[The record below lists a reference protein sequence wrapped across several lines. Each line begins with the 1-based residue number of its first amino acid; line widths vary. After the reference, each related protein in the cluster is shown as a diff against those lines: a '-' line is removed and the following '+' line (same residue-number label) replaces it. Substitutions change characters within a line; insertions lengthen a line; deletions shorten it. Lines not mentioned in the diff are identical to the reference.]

1 MIYYL
6 LSIQSFMGSLAGGET
21 WNDIWLPLTLLAVF
35 TVFVFYLVFYM
46 IGRSF
51 DIPELERNSKAELL
65 QTFATAFI
73 AVFLVLLVNGA
84 VGLSATVLA
93 IGAGEDVEGG
103 YTEEATV
110 LLVCEEEMYSADINS
125 EFGMDQI
132 IDGIRCRIKERSLQ
146 VDSAQRRATT
156 GSDTMNLFN
165 FRNFGISLVGIP
177 IFQGAWD
184 GDTFRATEE
193 RRIINNLATV
203 MLISLNAQSF
213 FLTYVKA
220 NMIHI
225 FLPMGILLR
234 SFKFTRGVGAMFI
247 SLAIGLY
254 FVFPVIYV
262 LLDPGFVGVEVPDEA
277 EGGMDITEY
286 CYPTMGTATT
296 MYTAVQQ
303 SAASLGA
310 TGLELASL
318 RSALSTAYTSLI
330 IHPLVALS
338 LTLVIVRYIMT
349 VLGGDPYALVKLVT
363 KVI

>member
-6 LSIQSFMGSLAGGET
+6 LSIQSFLGSLAGGET
-21 WNDIWLPLTLLAVF
+21 WSDIWLPLTLLAVM
-35 TVFVFYLVFYM
+35 TVFIFYTVFYM

-51 DIPELERNSKAELL
+51 DIPELERNSKAEIL
-65 QTFATAFI
+65 QVLATAFI
-73 AVFLVLLVNGA
+73 AVFLVILVNGA
-84 VGLSATVLA
+84 IGLSATVLA
-93 IGAGEDVEGG
+93 IGAGEDIGG

-125 EFGMDQI
+125 EFGMDQV
-132 IDGIRCRIKERSLQ
+132 IDGIRCKIKERALQ
-146 VDSAQRRATT
+146 VSAAQRRATT

-165 FRNFGISLVGIP
+165 FRNFGISIVGIP
-177 IFQGAWD
+177 IFHGSWD
-184 GDTFRATEE
+184 GDTYQATEE
-193 RRIINNLATV
+193 RRIVNNLATV

-234 SFKFTRGVGAMFI
+234 SFKLTRGVGAMFI

-262 LLDPGFVGVEVPDEA
+262 LLDPGFVGVDIPEAADE
-277 EGGMDITEY
+277 GPGITEY

-310 TGLELASL
+310 SGLELASL
-318 RSALSTAYTSLI
+318 RDALSRAYASLI

-338 LTLVIVRYIMT
+338 LTLIIVRYMMT